1 MSKFKSSF
9 FKYMSN
15 QISSIQ
21 VLGSGCPSCKKLFEL
36 TKQAVQ
42 KLNIKTEVEYITDI
56 QKIIEMGV
64 MQTPVLAINGKP
76 VMTGSALGLEKIMS
90 LLSFGDGNNALEQKS
105 GGCSCDG
112 KC

>member
-1 MSKFKSSF
+1 MDNKI
-9 FKYMSN
+9 N
-15 QISSIQ
+15 SIQ

-42 KLNIKTEVEYITDI
+42 KMNIKTEVEYITDI

-64 MQTPVLAINGKP
+64 LQTPVLAINGKP
-76 VMTGSALGLEKIMS
+76 VMTGATSDLEKIIG
-90 LLSFGDGNNALEQKS
+90 LLGLSGGNDAPAPKS
-105 GGCSCDG
+105 GGCTCGG

>member
-1 MSKFKSSF
+1 VKNKIT
-9 FKYMSN
+9 K
-15 QISSIQ
+15 IE

-42 KLNIKTEVEYITDI
+42 AMNIKTEVEYITDI

-76 VMTGSALGLEKIMS
+76 VMTGATSDLEKIMG
-90 LLSFGDGNNALEQKS
+90 LLR
-105 GGCSCDG
+105 
-112 KC
+112 